1 MARVQ
6 KTNQTNQANQKTKNQ
21 GKKVV
26 NKSNAKSRQEL
37 AKTNAKQLE
46 PSKNEIL
53 FFRIGLIVIALT
65 VIIGAVIVLIQYFMS
80 QTEEELP
87 LDDYIHI
94 TAENLAN
101 FVALDE
107 SGNYGDRNF
116 YFGVDGYEDINEKI
130 LANDILYVYFYKS
143 SDLQMDVIDEILAL
157 ENLDALSF
165 VFIDIDQNPNLFQDA
180 KLSFLGLSNTA
191 THMLLTFD
199 YYPENPEN
207 RFEVWSDTRNIL
219 ITINKL

>member
-6 KTNQTNQANQKTKNQ
+6 KTNQKVQTNQKSKNQ
-21 GKKVV
+21 GKNVV
-26 NKSNAKSRQEL
+26 NKANAKSRQEL

-53 FFRIGLIVIALT
+53 FFRIGLIVIGLT

-80 QTEEELP
+80 KTEDELP
-87 LDDYIHI
+87 FDDYIHI

-101 FVALDE
+101 FVGEDE
-107 SGNYGDRNF
+107 FGNFGDRNF
-116 YFGVDGYEDINEKI
+116 YFGVDGYADITAKVN
-130 LANDILYVYFYKS
+130 ANDILYVYFYKS

-157 ENLDALSF
+157 ENLDELSF
-165 VFIDIDQNPNLFQDA
+165 IFIDIDQNPALFQNA
-180 KLSFLGLSNTA
+180 KLSFLGLSSTA

-207 RFEVWSDTRNIL
+207 RFTVWSDSRNIL
-219 ITINKL
+219 IDINKL